1 MSVWLATAMAVAAG
15 HAEAQAQPSQT
26 QSSQTQSQAPTPAT
40 KSAAKSKA
48 PAKGAAPKTAAPT
61 GKKPSTPK
69 TVDEVVV
76 TGAAQNGFRSSIDRR
91 SYGIANDLATTT
103 GTISDALKN
112 IPSVEVDVQGNVSLR
127 GDPNVTILVDGKPS
141 ALFRGQSAAQALQ
154 SLPADSV
161 ERVEVITNPSAEF
174 SPDGSAGIINLVMKK
189 THRIGTSGSVR
200 YTTGSAGRRNG
211 GISGAYSNDSLT
223 VSGDASFRHDPQ
235 HSINTDDRSQFDSSG
250 HDLET
255 THQVI
260 DNRGPIDTWTARG
273 GVDYDLNKKDRVSAE
288 VHALQNAGKFH
299 NLEDLKGFDPTDALD
314 QVFDQAGLNKNVRDN
329 LGAQASW
336 RHTTSYDDE
345 VSASASHEIN
355 YERGETEFTAVT
367 TDPPEPDLFQD
378 IRSHNALNLTDL
390 RTDLRRPVGD
400 DGKLKAGY
408 ELRIDDESYD
418 TTSERGVSDV
428 TAGPDPT
435 LTNHFLYK
443 QTINSAYATYERPFG
458 DWTVLG
464 GLRVEDVEQD
474 LNQVTTAIVHD
485 SNYLRAYPTLHVNYR
500 WSDNQQVTLSYS
512 RRIQRP
518 NPSDLNPF
526 LIEQDEFNFRAG
538 NPNLKPERTDSF
550 EAGWQYHAGG
560 TFYLATAYY
569 RASANDFTDV
579 ITDLGT
585 GALLDTKE
593 NLASSKHAGLELV
606 ANGHLTKDI
615 SYNASTNIYYAE
627 IDPGNFPLAS
637 ALGIL
642 GDRSAIEGG
651 GRFSL
656 NWNATTKDIFQLS
669 GQMNAR
675 RLTPQGYSD
684 PMFLSFLG
692 YRHKFNDKLALVF
705 NVQDVFNTFHAR
717 SFIDTPLLRDRAFG
731 TGRIQAAYVG
741 FSWNFGSPP
750 KPTRPPPPPPE
761 PEPEA
766 IHG

>member
-1 MSVWLATAMAVAAG
+1 VSVLLATAVALAGG
-15 HAEAQAQPSQT
+15 HAVAQAQS
-26 QSSQTQSQAPTPAT
+26 PAT
-40 KSAAKSKA
+40 APSAAPDGQASTKA
-48 PAKGAAPKTAAPT
+48 PARPAPAKSTAAPA
-61 GKKPSTPK
+61 KKAPPAAK
-69 TVDEVVV
+69 TVDEITV
-76 TGAAQNGFRSSIDRR
+76 TGASQQGFRSSIDRR
-91 SYGIANDLATTT
+91 SYGIAQDLQTTT

-127 GDPNVTILVDGKPS
+127 GDTNVTILVDGKPS

-189 THRIGTSGSVR
+189 THRVGESGSLRYNIGT
-200 YTTGSAGRRNG
+200 AGRRNG
-211 GISGAYSNDSLT
+211 GVSGAYSSDALT
-223 VSGDASFRHDPQ
+223 ISGDAGFRHDPQ
-235 HSINTDDRSQFDSSG
+235 HSVTTDDRSQFDAAGDQLSN
-250 HDLET
+250 

-260 DNRGPIDTWTARG
+260 DNRGPLDQWNARG
-273 GVDYDLNKKDRVSAE
+273 GIDYDLNKKDRLSAE
-288 VHALQNAGKFH
+288 VHANQTELAFETLN
-299 NLEDLKGFDPTDALD
+299 DLKGFTPAGALD
-314 QVFDQAGLNKNVRDN
+314 EIFDQTGINKSVRDN
-329 LGAQASW
+329 LGVNAGW

-345 VSASASHEIN
+345 LSASASHETT
-355 YERGETEFTAVT
+355 YERGLTAFTAAES
-367 TDPPEPDLFQD
+367 EPVEPNLFQD
-378 IRSHNALNLTDL
+378 LRGHNTLTLTDL

-400 DGKLKAGY
+400 DAKLKAGY
-408 ELRIDDESYD
+408 ELRIDENTYD
-418 TTSERGVSDV
+418 AIALRGTAQSDAV
-428 TAGPDPT
+428 PDPT
-435 LTNHFLYK
+435 LTNLFLYK
-443 QTINSAYATYERPFG
+443 QFINSAYVTYERPFG

-474 LNQVTTAIVHD
+474 LNQVTAAIVHD
-485 SNYLRAYPTLHVNYR
+485 SNYLRAYPTLHLNYR

-518 NPSDLNPF
+518 NPTDLNSF
-526 LIEQDEFNFRAG
+526 RIESDAFDFRAG

-569 RASANDFTDV
+569 RVSANDFTDV
-579 ITDLGT
+579 ISDLGN
-585 GALLDTKE
+585 GVFLDTKE

-606 ANGHLTKDI
+606 ANGHVTKDI
-615 SYNASTNIYYAE
+615 SYNVSTNIYYAE
-627 IDPGNFPLAS
+627 IDPGNFPLAT

-656 NWNATTKDIFQLS
+656 NWNATANDVFQAS
-669 GQMNAR
+669 GQLNAR
-675 RLTPQGYSD
+675 RLTPQGYSE

-692 YRHKFNDKLALVF
+692 YRHKFNDKFALVF
-705 NVQDVFNTFHAR
+705 NVQDVFNTYHAR
-717 SFIDTPLLRDRAFG
+717 SIIDTPQLRDNAFS
-731 TGRIQAAYVG
+731 TGRIQAAYLG

-750 KPTRPPPPPPE
+750 KPTKPPPPPPE
-761 PEPEA
+761 PEAET